1 MASIDKL
8 PSGRFRVRWRGP
20 DNRQYSESRA
30 SKADA
35 EALRRRI
42 ERDLDDGYLTS
53 PADRRITISEYVNR
67 NGGWL
72 ASQAWRTSTRDN
84 FDSQWRAHLE
94 PRWGH
99 VAVRSVRRTDVQG
112 WVNELSAAGLAP
124 GTVAGVYKRL
134 VQILRAAH
142 LDGVL
147 PRQPV
152 LGVTLP
158 EERPAATQPLQ
169 VPTLEQVKAMAHAV
183 PDRYEALVW
192 TCATLG
198 LRPGEAVGLTV
209 ERVDFLR
216 GVATIDR
223 QLVTPANGAPRFGP
237 VKTRAVP
244 SRELPVPPELVERL
258 AAHLSTYP
266 AIEKDTPA
274 EAGGPGSLIFSNAA
288 AQPIAR
294 STLATTWQKAS
305 KKAELPE
312 GLRGWH
318 SLRHFAIT
326 RLIGAGVNPDYV
338 RQFAGHSTLTET
350 LNTYT
355 GWWPSDADNAREAL
369 SAALGGLSDAS
380 TGLGCV

>member
-8 PSGRFRVRWRGP
+8 PSGRFRVRWRGL
-20 DNRQYSESRA
+20 DNRQHSESRA

-42 ERDLDDGYLTS
+42 ERDLDDGLLTS
-53 PADRRITISEYVNR
+53 PADRRLTIAEYVNR
-67 NGGWL
+67 DGGWL

-158 EERPAATQPLQ
+158 EQRPAATQPLQ

-274 EAGGPGSLIFSNAA
+274 EVGGPGSLIFSNAA

-305 KKAELPE
+305 KKVELPE

>member
-20 DNRQYSESRA
+20 DNRQHSESRA

-53 PADRRITISEYVNR
+53 AADRRITISEYVNR

-99 VAVRSVRRTDVQG
+99 VAVRSVRRTDFQG

-158 EERPAATQPLQ
+158 EKRPEATQPLQ
-169 VPTLEQVKAMAHAV
+169 VPTLEQVKAMADAV

-198 LRPGEAVGLTV
+198 LRPGDGRDGRELSQGHGPGD
-209 ERVDFLR
+209 RR
-216 GVATIDR
+216 GRPDSRRDR
-223 QLVTPANGAPRFGP
+223 GDRDPRSPHRPRRHAPRSRNVSASGCGRFGDHGQG
-237 VKTRAVP
+237 
-244 SRELPVPPELVERL
+244 RE
-258 AAHLSTYP
+258 
-266 AIEKDTPA
+266 
-274 EAGGPGSLIFSNAA
+274 
-288 AQPIAR
+288 
-294 STLATTWQKAS
+294 
-305 KKAELPE
+305 
-312 GLRGWH
+312 
-318 SLRHFAIT
+318 
-326 RLIGAGVNPDYV
+326 GV
-338 RQFAGHSTLTET
+338 R
-350 LNTYT
+350 
-355 GWWPSDADNAREAL
+355 
-369 SAALGGLSDAS
+369 
-380 TGLGCV
+380 

>member
-1 MASIDKL
+1 MAD
-8 PSGRFRVRWRGP
+8 
-20 DNRQYSESRA
+20 
-30 SKADA
+30 
-35 EALRRRI
+35 
-42 ERDLDDGYLTS
+42 
-53 PADRRITISEYVNR
+53 
-67 NGGWL
+67 
-72 ASQAWRTSTRDN
+72 
-84 FDSQWRAHLE
+84 
-94 PRWGH
+94 
-99 VAVRSVRRTDVQG
+99 
-112 WVNELSAAGLAP
+112 
-124 GTVAGVYKRL
+124 
-134 VQILRAAH
+134 
-142 LDGVL
+142 
-147 PRQPV
+147 
-152 LGVTLP
+152 
-158 EERPAATQPLQ
+158 
-169 VPTLEQVKAMAHAV
+169 AV

-198 LRPGEAVGLTV
+198 LRPGEAVGLTI

-266 AIEKDTPA
+266 AIEKDASA

-294 STLATTWQKAS
+294 STLATTWHKAS

-380 TGLGCV
+380 AGLGSV

>member
-20 DNRQYSESRA
+20 DNRQHSESRA

-99 VAVRSVRRTDVQG
+99 VAVRSVRRTEVQG

-124 GTVAGVYKRL
+124 GTVTGVYKRL

-152 LGVTLP
+152 LGITLP
-158 EERPAATQPLQ
+158 EQGPDATQPLQ
-169 VPTLEQVKAMAHAV
+169 VPTLEQVKVMADAV

-223 QLVTPANGAPRFGP
+223 QLVTPASGAPRFGP

-258 AAHLSTYP
+258 AVHLSTYP
-266 AIEKDTPA
+266 AIETDAPA

-294 STLATTWQKAS
+294 STLATTWQKAL

-369 SAALGGLSDAS
+369 SAALSELSEAS
-380 TGLGCV
+380 AGLGSV

>member
-8 PSGRFRVRWRGP
+8 PSGRFRVRWRGL
-20 DNRQYSESRA
+20 DNRQHSESRA

-42 ERDLDDGYLTS
+42 ERDLDDGLLTS
-53 PADRRITISEYVNR
+53 PADRRLTIAEYVNR
-67 NGGWL
+67 DGGWL

-158 EERPAATQPLQ
+158 EQRPAATQPLQ
-169 VPTLEQVKAMAHAV
+169 VPTLEQVKAMADAV